1 MGAAVP
7 VSFTAGIF
15 RASDDSYTMVRL
27 TLPRTLRDSH
37 IRLTG
42 HARTFFAPW
51 ETRLRFR

>member
-7 VSFTAGIF
+7 VAFTAGIF
-15 RASDDSYTMVRL
+15 RLSDDSYTMVRL

-51 ETRLRFR
+51 ETRSRSR